1 MGYGPPA
8 IVNFETAALVHF
20 GKRPA
25 SRNRRSRED
34 RQRVG
39 AEVKCWVLVTNR
51 FSKVTLLTATLVASI
66 DAML

>member
-1 MGYGPPA
+1 VPPA
-8 IVNFETAALVHF
+8 IVSFETAALVHF

-39 AEVKCWVLVTNR
+39 AEVKCWMLMTDR
-51 FSKVTLLTATLVASI
+51 FSTELTPLTATSVTLI
-66 DAML
+66 DAMQ